1 MFSLLEM
8 NCLDMIIREK
18 KHLSNGSR
26 DENRSANF
34 LEPAKDFQSW

>member
-18 KHLSNGSR
+18 KRFSNGSR
-26 DENRSANF
+26 DEIEVQIS
-34 LEPAKDFQSW
+34 